1 MGKLGQRAL
10 KSYSDI
16 SDRLDVEIHSFES
29 AEKRIDRLLEGKD
42 IFMELSRDLA
52 EKAQKRESVTS
63 QPKEHLTGEKAKLTI
78 KNDLGGYYYLPAM
91 R

>member
-1 MGKLGQRAL
+1 
-10 KSYSDI
+10 
-16 SDRLDVEIHSFES
+16 
-29 AEKRIDRLLEGKD
+29 
-42 IFMELSRDLA
+42 MELSRDLA

-63 QPKEHLTGEKAKLTI
+63 QPKEYLTGEKAKLTI